1 MFIDAKGKPCPQP
14 VILAIRALDALQAGE
29 TLQVQVDNE
38 AAVEN
43 LKRMALKKGAAAD
56 VKADGSCWIVE
67 IVPAGAPAAQSGAG
81 LSGAVATGGAQS
93 GAGLSGAVATGGAQ
107 SGAGLS
113 GAVATG
119 GAQRGAA
126 LSGAVATGGAQSGAA
141 LSGAVA
147 TGGAKSG
154 AALSGG
160 AQSSLSAEEQ
170 AQQICAVPAR
180 GPVVVAIGSAEMG
193 NGDPKLGKI
202 LMKSFLYSLTQLDA
216 LPQTVLFFN
225 GGVRMTTEGSESIE
239 DLKALEAQGV
249 EILSCGTC
257 LDFYGLK
264 DKLRVGGITNMYV
277 IAQTMAEAGNVVKI

>member
-43 LKRMALKKGAAAD
+43 LKRMAQKKGAAAD

-93 GAGLSGAVATGGAQ
+93 S
-107 SGAGLS
+107 
-113 GAVATG
+113 
-119 GAQRGAA
+119 AA
-126 LSGAVATGGAQSGAA
+126 LSGGVQ
-141 LSGAVA
+141 
-147 TGGAKSG
+147 SG

>member
-43 LKRMALKKGAAAD
+43 LKRMAQKKGAAAD
-56 VKADGSCWIVE
+56 VKADGSCCIVE

-93 GAGLSGAVATGGAQ
+93 GA
-107 SGAGLS
+107 
-113 GAVATG
+113 
-119 GAQRGAA
+119 
-126 LSGAVATGGAQSGAA
+126 
-141 LSGAVA
+141 
-147 TGGAKSG
+147 
-154 AALSGG
+154 ALSGG

-170 AQQICAVPAR
+170 ARQICAAPAR

-277 IAQTMAEAGNVVKI
+277 IAQTMAEASNVVKI

>member
-43 LKRMALKKGAAAD
+43 LKRMAQKKGAAAD

-93 GAGLSGAVATGGAQ
+93 GAGLSGGAQ
-107 SGAGLS
+107 SS
-113 GAVATG
+113 
-119 GAQRGAA
+119 AA
-126 LSGAVATGGAQSGAA
+126 LSGGVQ
-141 LSGAVA
+141 
-147 TGGAKSG
+147 SG

-249 EILSCGTC
+249 EIRSCGTC

-277 IAQTMAEAGNVVKI
+277 IAQTMAEAGNVIKI

>member
-43 LKRMALKKGAAAD
+43 LKRMAQKKGAAAD

-67 IVPAGAPAAQSGAG
+67 IAPAGAPAAQSGAG

-93 GAGLSGAVATGGAQ
+93 GAG
-107 SGAGLS
+107 
-113 GAVATG
+113 
-119 GAQRGAA
+119 

-170 AQQICAVPAR
+170 TQQICAVPAH

>member
-43 LKRMALKKGAAAD
+43 LKRMAQKKGAAAD

-107 SGAGLS
+107 SGA
-113 GAVATG
+113 
-119 GAQRGAA
+119 A

-147 TGGAKSG
+147 TGGAQSGAALSGGAQSG

-170 AQQICAVPAR
+170 AQQICAAPAR
-180 GPVVVAIGSAEMG
+180 GPVIVAIGSAEMG

>member
-1 MFIDAKGKPCPQP
+1 
-14 VILAIRALDALQAGE
+14 
-29 TLQVQVDNE
+29 VQVDNE

-43 LKRMALKKGAAAD
+43 LKRMAQKKGAAAD

-107 SGAGLS
+107 SGA
-113 GAVATG
+113 
-119 GAQRGAA
+119 
-126 LSGAVATGGAQSGAA
+126 
-141 LSGAVA
+141 
-147 TGGAKSG
+147 
-154 AALSGG
+154 ALSGG

-170 AQQICAVPAR
+170 AQQICAAPAR

>member
-93 GAGLSGAVATGGAQ
+93 GAGLSGG
-107 SGAGLS
+107 
-113 GAVATG
+113 
-119 GAQRGAA
+119 
-126 LSGAVATGGAQSGAA
+126 
-141 LSGAVA
+141 VA

-277 IAQTMAEAGNVVKI
+277 IAQTMAEASNVVKI

>member
-43 LKRMALKKGAAAD
+43 LKRMAQKKGAAAD

-67 IVPAGAPAAQSGAG
+67 IVPAGAPAAQSGVG

-93 GAGLSGAVATGGAQ
+93 S
-107 SGAGLS
+107 
-113 GAVATG
+113 
-119 GAQRGAA
+119 AA
-126 LSGAVATGGAQSGAA
+126 LSGGVQ
-141 LSGAVA
+141 
-147 TGGAKSG
+147 SG

>member
-1 MFIDAKGKPCPQP
+1 MFIDAKGQPCPQP

-43 LKRMALKKGAAAD
+43 LKRMAQKKGAAAD
-56 VKADGSCWIVE
+56 VKADGSSWIVE

-81 LSGAVATGGAQS
+81 LSGAVATGGVQS
-93 GAGLSGAVATGGAQ
+93 
-107 SGAGLS
+107 
-113 GAVATG
+113 
-119 GAQRGAA
+119 GAA
-126 LSGAVATGGAQSGAA
+126 LSGGAQSGAA
-141 LSGAVA
+141 LSN
-147 TGGAKSG
+147 
-154 AALSGG
+154 G

>member
-14 VILAIRALDALQAGE
+14 VILAIRALDALQASE

-43 LKRMALKKGAAAD
+43 LKRMAQKKGAAAD

-93 GAGLSGAVATGGAQ
+93 GAAPSGGAQ
-107 SGAGLS
+107 
-113 GAVATG
+113 
-119 GAQRGAA
+119 
-126 LSGAVATGGAQSGAA
+126 
-141 LSGAVA
+141 
-147 TGGAKSG
+147 SG

-170 AQQICAVPAR
+170 AQQICGVPTR

>member
-43 LKRMALKKGAAAD
+43 LKRMAQKKGAAAD

-107 SGAGLS
+107 SGA
-113 GAVATG
+113 
-119 GAQRGAA
+119 A

-141 LSGAVA
+141 LSG
-147 TGGAKSG
+147 GAQSG

-170 AQQICAVPAR
+170 AQQICAAPAR
-180 GPVVVAIGSAEMG
+180 GPVIVAIGSAEMG

>member
-43 LKRMALKKGAAAD
+43 LKRMAQKKGAAAD

-93 GAGLSGAVATGGAQ
+93 GA
-107 SGAGLS
+107 
-113 GAVATG
+113 
-119 GAQRGAA
+119 
-126 LSGAVATGGAQSGAA
+126 
-141 LSGAVA
+141 
-147 TGGAKSG
+147 
-154 AALSGG
+154 ALSGG

-170 AQQICAVPAR
+170 AQQICGVSTR
-180 GPVVVAIGSAEMG
+180 GPVVVAIGSSEMG

>member
-43 LKRMALKKGAAAD
+43 LKRMAQKKGAAAD

-93 GAGLSGAVATGGAQ
+93 GAGLSGGAQ
-107 SGAGLS
+107 SS
-113 GAVATG
+113 
-119 GAQRGAA
+119 
-126 LSGAVATGGAQSGAA
+126 
-141 LSGAVA
+141 
-147 TGGAKSG
+147 

-170 AQQICAVPAR
+170 VQQICAAPAR